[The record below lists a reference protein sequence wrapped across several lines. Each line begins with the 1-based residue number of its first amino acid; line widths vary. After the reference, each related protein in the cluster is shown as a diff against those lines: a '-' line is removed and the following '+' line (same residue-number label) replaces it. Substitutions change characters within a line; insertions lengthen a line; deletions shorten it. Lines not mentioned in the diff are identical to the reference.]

1 MPKYCL
7 VTSWLLWYNKIM
19 EKTASMASAYKILR
33 ELSRYEDGL
42 DYRKLKLKFPFLN
55 VGRLLEWLETL
66 GYVSHKI
73 TAYRV
78 VENRDIRIR
87 HDEDDL
93 WYPTDLG
100 LTALDQFEASRSP
113 SSSVK
118 LAIVLAAVVVGCIVI
133 FFLIWTSSS

>member
-1 MPKYCL
+1 
-7 VTSWLLWYNKIM
+7 
-19 EKTASMASAYKILR
+19 MASAYKILG

-78 VENRDIRIR
+78 VENRDIRIQ

-93 WYPTDLG
+93 WYPTELG
-100 LTALDQFEASRSP
+100 LTALDQFEESRS
-113 SSSVK
+113 SSSRVK
-118 LAIVLAAVVVGCIVI
+118 LAIVLAAVVVGCVVI
-133 FFLIWTSSS
+133 FFLIGTSPP